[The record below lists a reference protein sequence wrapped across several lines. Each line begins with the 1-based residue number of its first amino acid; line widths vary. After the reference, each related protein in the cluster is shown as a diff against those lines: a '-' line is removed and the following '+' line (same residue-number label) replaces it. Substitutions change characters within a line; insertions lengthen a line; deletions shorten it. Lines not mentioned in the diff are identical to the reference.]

1 VSATSS
7 PFTAEGT
14 ELLRLVTCGS
24 VDDGKSTLLGRL
36 LFDSKQVMADQLE
49 HVEATSERLPVE
61 VEAAAYFV
69 VCEAV
74 TNAVKHGS
82 PTHVS
87 VEAIVTNGTLRLL
100 VVEDGS
106 GGARLADGTG
116 LVGLTDRVE
125 AQGGTLAIH
134 SPPGAGTRIEVE
146 IPCES

>member
-1 VSATSS
+1 VR
-7 PFTAEGT
+7 PPRLDEG
-14 ELLRLVTCGS
+14 LAAALADLVRAAP
-24 VDDGKSTLLGRL
+24 VP
-36 LFDSKQVMADQLE
+36 VN
-49 HVEATSERLPVE
+49 VEATSERLPVE

-87 VEAIVTNGTLRLL
+87 VEAILANGTLRLL
-100 VVEDGS
+100 VVDDGS